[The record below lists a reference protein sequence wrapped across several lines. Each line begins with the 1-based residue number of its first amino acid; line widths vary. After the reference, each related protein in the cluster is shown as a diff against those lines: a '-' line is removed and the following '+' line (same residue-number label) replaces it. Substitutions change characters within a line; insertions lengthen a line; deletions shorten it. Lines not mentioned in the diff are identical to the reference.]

1 VIEHIDTIFFGQR
14 IFKFKLPTKLIQDI
28 NNKMD
33 EEIKNKTYTDAVKY
47 LSAKIK
53 NEYKINKWIGEI
65 DKNKEIGNIINYV
78 INEISWI
85 DSGFNFQKVI
95 CDNAWINDQ
104 KEGEYQVVHKHSGS
118 IDTGLSTII
127 FLNVPDFGE
136 EYTNTSEPHNGRTTL
151 ISNGGGLFSLSAYLI
166 NPVVGDMYVFP
177 YDIQHVVY
185 PFQGKGIR
193 RSLSMNFDI
202 FKTKK
207 TE

>member
-1 VIEHIDTIFFGQR
+1 MIEHIDTIFFGQR
-14 IFKFKLPTKLIQDI
+14 IFKFKLSTKLIQDI

-53 NEYKINKWIGEI
+53 KEYKINKWIGEI

-207 TE
+207 TK

>member
-1 VIEHIDTIFFGQR
+1 MIEHIDTIFFGQR

>member
-177 YDIQHVVY
+177 YDIQHVV
-185 PFQGKGIR
+185 
-193 RSLSMNFDI
+193 D
-202 FKTKK
+202 
-207 TE
+207 